1 MSVECKRWKA
11 VANTL
16 ESYLG
21 QSYIKWGRVS
31 ICPSHNKPPATS
43 FRSVCGGRGRGGAC
57 PEGGALVH
65 GDGCLSHL
73 LVAPAKKVTYLSQF
87 VCPSIYNPDYSK
99 YCEIRRHFCDPKQS
113 IRFWM
118 WFGSGPNPVI
128 FLLCLLAM
136 CKAALHYSSQQWQLQ
151 RWVIQL
157 LHTI

>member
-43 FRSVCGGRGRGGAC
+43 FRSVCGGRGRGGAG
-57 PEGGALVH
+57 PEGGGTCPRGWVFVSPSCCPCQESH
-65 GDGCLSHL
+65 VFISVCLS
-73 LVAPAKKVTYLSQF
+73 
-87 VCPSIYNPDYSK
+87 IYSPDYSK
-99 YCEIRRHFCDPKQS
+99 YCEIRRHFCDLKQS

-118 WFGSGPNPVI
+118 WSGSGLNPVI
-128 FLLCLLAM
+128 FLLCLLAI